1 MEPASTIIDRLGG
14 VTKVAQV
21 VGVHRTRVSNWKRA
35 RQSGGTDGRIPQ
47 GYHVLLL
54 QYARDHG
61 VPLSAD
67 DFLPAAS
74 SPSALPESAC
84 EAAARTSEAAR

>member
-14 VTKVAQV
+14 VTKVALV

-47 GYHVLLL
+47 GYHVTLL
-54 QYARDHG
+54 QHARDIG

-67 DFLPAAS
+67 DFLTIAS
-74 SPSALPESAC
+74 TPSAAPLSACDESAC
-84 EAAARTSEAAR
+84 TSGAAR